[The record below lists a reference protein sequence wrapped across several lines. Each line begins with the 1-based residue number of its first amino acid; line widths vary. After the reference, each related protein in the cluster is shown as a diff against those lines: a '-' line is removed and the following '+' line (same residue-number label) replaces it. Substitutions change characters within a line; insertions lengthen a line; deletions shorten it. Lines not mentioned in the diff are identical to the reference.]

1 MHTVHWVLNGYES
14 IRPDMLKAGRDAL
27 QELQQLQQG
36 ALQALCQALLLSG
49 EG

>member
-14 IRPDMLKAGRDAL
+14 IRPDMLEAGRDAL
-27 QELQQLQQG
+27 QELQQG